1 MKIVT
6 DSAADLPIDEV
17 NEMDIKIAPLL
28 IQFPEEEVQSDDITP
43 DSFYDRLKAMR
54 PNIPTTAMPSIDM
67 FARLYKQ
74 VAAKGEEILSLH
86 ISSGLSGT
94 FDVASQGAKQSGQNI
109 TMVDTMTLSGGQ
121 RFQVLAA
128 ALAAKAG
135 QSKEEILK
143 LLERIRASTEVIYTL
158 ETLEY
163 LQRGGRIGRVQ
174 ALASSVL
181 NIKPVINVDKA
192 DGKYSTVGKTR
203 TLKKALKSIQEYLEA
218 TYGSGT
224 PLWICVLHG
233 KFAEQAEELAA
244 LVQDNLNVAKL
255 EVLRISPVLGVHTGP
270 GIVGIAAV
278 PLALMADLL

>member
-6 DSAADLPIDEV
+6 DSAADLPLDEIEALEI
-17 NEMDIKIAPLL
+17 NIAPLM
-28 IQFPEEEVQSDDITP
+28 IQFPEEEVQSEDITP

-54 PNIPTTAMPSIDM
+54 PNIPTTAMPSIDT

-74 VAAKGEEILSLH
+74 VAEKGEEILSIH

-94 FDVASQGAKQSGQNI
+94 FNVASQGAKQSGENV
-109 TMVDTMTLSGGQ
+109 TMVDTMTLSGGE

-128 ALAAKAG
+128 ALASKAG

-143 LLERIRASTEVIYTL
+143 LLDRIRAATEVIYTL
-158 ETLEY
+158 DTLEY

-192 DGKYSTVGKTR
+192 DGKYSTVGKAR
-203 TLKKALKSIQEYLEA
+203 TLKKALKTIQEYLDK
-218 TYGSGT
+218 TYGDE
-224 PLWICVLHG
+224 PLWVCVLHG

-244 LVQDNLNVAKL
+244 MVQERLNVAKL

-270 GIVGIAAV
+270 GIVGIAAL
-278 PLALMADLL
+278 PLALMADLM

>member
-6 DSAADLPIDEV
+6 DSAADLPLDEIEALEI
-17 NEMDIKIAPLL
+17 NIAPLL

-43 DSFYDRLKAMR
+43 DTFYDRLKAMR
-54 PNIPTTAMPSIDM
+54 PNIPTTAMPSMDM
-67 FARLYKQ
+67 FARIYKQ
-74 VAAKGEEILSLH
+74 VAEKGEEILSIH

-94 FDVASQGAKQSGQNI
+94 FDVASQGAKQSGENV

-143 LLERIRASTEVIYTL
+143 LLERIRAATEVIYTL

-181 NIKPVINVDKA
+181 NIKPIINVDKA

-203 TLKKALKSIQEYLEA
+203 TLKKALKTIQEHLDSI
-218 TYGSGT
+218 YGDE
-224 PLWICVLHG
+224 PLWVCVLHG

-244 LVQDNLNVAKL
+244 MVQERLNVAKL

-270 GIVGIAAV
+270 GIVGIAAL